1 MSDSVNPYRG
11 LPANAYWRS
20 AVQDRHYF
28 DLDELCTPVRLQK
41 QDHIATAGSC
51 FAQHIGRHLRE
62 SGAGYMDL
70 EPRPAFLDPSEE
82 KRFGFGIY
90 SCRYG
95 NIYTARQ
102 LLQLAQEALGQRVPS
117 DVVWARAGRWFDAL
131 RPGVDP
137 VGYET
142 TDQVLQLRATHLR
155 AVATMLR
162 ELDVFVFTLGL
173 TEAWESAVDG
183 TVYPTAAGTIVGS
196 HDPLKYRF
204 RNFRYPE
211 ILSDLQTF
219 WRLLK
224 SVNPKARMMLT
235 VSPVPLNA
243 TASGE
248 HVLVASSRSKAVL
261 RAVAGDFAADE
272 PEVAYFPS
280 YEIISSHPARGMF
293 FEPDLRNVNDCGV
306 RLVMKH
312 FFRFFGDLQA
322 PMQDSDDDTIICEEA
337 ELDRA
342 AR

>member
-1 MSDSVNPYRG
+1 MGGIVNPYRG
-11 LPANAYWRS
+11 LPARAYWRT
-20 AVQDRHYF
+20 AVQERHFF
-28 DLDELCTPVRLQK
+28 DLDELCEPLRLNK
-41 QDHIATAGSC
+41 LDRIATAGSC

-62 SGAGYMDL
+62 SGAGYMDM
-70 EPRPAFLDPSEE
+70 EPRPDFLAERDE

-95 NIYTARQ
+95 NVYTARQ
-102 LLQLAQEALGQRVPS
+102 LLQLAQEALGQRRPVDHVWQKS
-117 DVVWARAGRWFDAL
+117 DRWFDAL

-142 TDQVLQLRATHLR
+142 PEQVMRLRARHLR
-155 AVATMLR
+155 AVAAMLH

-173 TEAWESAVDG
+173 TEAWISRADG
-183 TVYPTAAGTIVGS
+183 AVYPTAAGTIVGS
-196 HDPLKYRF
+196 HDPARYEF
-204 RNFRYPE
+204 HNFRYPE
-211 ILSDLQTF
+211 ILDDLKQF
-219 WRLLK
+219 WRLLR
-224 SVNPKARMMLT
+224 SVNPKARMILT

-248 HVLVASSRSKAVL
+248 HVLIASSRSKAVL

-272 PEVAYFPS
+272 ADATYFPS

-312 FFRFFGDLQA
+312 FFRLFADVDA
-322 PMQDSDDDTIICEEA
+322 RATEDDAEIICEEA

-342 AR
+342 LR

>member
-1 MSDSVNPYRG
+1 MNAVVNPYRG
-11 LPANAYWRS
+11 LPSRAYWRS

-28 DLDELCTPVRLQK
+28 DLDELCGPFRLGR
-41 QDHIATAGSC
+41 QDRIATAGSC

-62 SGAGYMDL
+62 SGAGYMDM
-70 EPRPAFLDPSEE
+70 EPRPDFVPEADAR
-82 KRFGFGIY
+82 RFGFDVY

-95 NIYTARQ
+95 NVYTTRQ
-102 LLQLAQEALGQRVPS
+102 LLQLAQEALAGRKPADFLWQR
-117 DVVWARAGRWFDAL
+117 DGRWFDAL

-137 VGYET
+137 VGYDTPE
-142 TDQVLQLRATHLR
+142 QVSQLRERHLQ
-155 AVATMLR
+155 AVARMFR
-162 ELDVFVFTLGL
+162 QLDVFVFTLGL
-173 TEAWESAVDG
+173 TEAWESTVDG

-196 HDPLKYRF
+196 HDPAKYRF
-204 RNFRYPE
+204 CNFRYPD
-211 ILSDLQTF
+211 IADDLRQF
-219 WRLLK
+219 RALLR
-224 SVNPKARMMLT
+224 SVNPKARMILT

-261 RAVAGDFAADE
+261 RAVAGDFVADE
-272 PEVAYFPS
+272 PDALYFPS

-306 RLVMKH
+306 RLVMRH
-312 FFRFFGDLQA
+312 FFRFFNDVVAATPEGDA
-322 PMQDSDDDTIICEEA
+322 EIICEEA